1 MKRCMVI
8 VLSIVVL
15 VGCKSTST
23 QTENKTQQL
32 QNALLTAV
40 TEASESVPATLH
52 ASLQTKDLLPP
63 ESLVLLEQK
72 QIPRLDE
79 YLKVW
84 QQQVILAFRKTTI
97 KIPDLLKPYIEQLQ
111 INNPQQLLRS
121 SNSSVSALLN
131 AQFGIQI
138 IGSVQLLLANE
149 LTESQK
155 TYEAIYDRYSI
166 WSKGKGLLGEE
177 ALPQI
182 AKFPTAHLA
191 TIFVE
196 LYLKQLSQE
205 ESDIRTTP
213 VPQGTGSVYEIFQ
226 QELQP

>member
-1 MKRCMVI
+1 MKRFMFI
-8 VLSIVVL
+8 VLSIVLL
-15 VGCKSTST
+15 VGCKSTSI
-23 QTENKTQQL
+23 QSENKTQQL
-32 QNALLTAV
+32 QDALLAAV

-52 ASLQTKDLLPP
+52 ASLQTKDLLPN

-72 QIPRLDE
+72 QIPRLEE
-79 YLKVW
+79 YLNVW
-84 QQQVILAFRKTTI
+84 QQQVLFAFRRTTI

-111 INNPQQLLRS
+111 IDNPEQLLRS

-131 AQFGIQI
+131 DQFGNLIT
-138 IGSVQLLLANE
+138 GSVQLLLVDE
-149 LTESQK
+149 LSESQK
-155 TYEAIYDRYSI
+155 TYETIYDRYSI
-166 WSKGKGLLGEE
+166 WSKGLELLGKE
-177 ALPQI
+177 ALPRI

-196 LYLKQLSQE
+196 LYLKQLAQE